1 LTTVILATLKQCGSP
16 PTTNRRRD
24 GAAVQLFVLFT
35 AAVPRPKLKPT
46 MKTVEL
52 LKAYFTEDEILQLA
66 ITSTSGKNSL
76 RTMLEIKERTGFA
89 THIAYSVLKQTINEL
104 ISNKL

>member
-1 LTTVILATLKQCGSP
+1 MGGGKSRIIV
-16 PTTNRRRD
+16 NRRRD

-35 AAVPRPKLKPT
+35 AAVPRTKLKPT

-66 ITSTSGKNSL
+66 INAQTEKLNAVKHVQYSTGL
-76 RTMLEIKERTGFA
+76 
-89 THIAYSVLKQTINEL
+89 HIAQANAIIDRLITEL
-104 ISNKL
+104 NKETT

>member
-1 LTTVILATLKQCGSP
+1 VKIRWKL
-16 PTTNRRRD
+16 TTNRRRD

-35 AAVPRPKLKPT
+35 AAVPRPKLKA

-89 THIAYSVLKQTINEL
+89 THIAYSVLKQIIDEL
-104 ISNKL
+104 NKDKK